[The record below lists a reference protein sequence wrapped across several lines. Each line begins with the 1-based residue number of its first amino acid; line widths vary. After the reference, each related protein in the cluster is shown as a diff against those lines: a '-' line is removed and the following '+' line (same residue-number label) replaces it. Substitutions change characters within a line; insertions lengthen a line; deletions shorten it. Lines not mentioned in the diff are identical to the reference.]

1 MKEEVE
7 ALSGRVR
14 LAAGQ
19 AVARTAAR
27 LAREAASATPVET
40 GRLRCSWQITQKP
53 GGAEALEPAPPGS
66 VYPPPQI
73 KTPEPALRL
82 YVVNPTPYAA
92 EVELG
97 RLGRPGAQVVL
108 VALGRLAGE
117 LSKELVKE
125 LR

>member
-1 MKEEVE
+1 MKEEVKR
-7 ALSGRVR
+7 LNDRVR
-14 LAAGQ
+14 QAAGQ

-27 LAREAASATPVET
+27 LAREAAVATPVET
-40 GRLRCSWQITQKP
+40 GRLRGSWQITKTP
-53 GGAEALEPAPPGS
+53 GKAWPLDPAPPGV

-73 KTPEPALRL
+73 QTPKPALRL

-92 EVELG
+92 DVELG
-97 RLGRPGAQVVL
+97 RLGRPGAQMAL

-125 LR
+125 LG

>member
-1 MKEEVE
+1 MKKEVE
-7 ALSGRVR
+7 ALRGRVR

-40 GRLRCSWQITQKP
+40 GRLRGSWQITQTP
-53 GGAEALEPAPPGS
+53 GGAEALPPAPPGS

-97 RLGRPGAQVVL
+97 RLGRPGAQMVL

>member
-1 MKEEVE
+1 MKEEIE
-7 ALSGRVR
+7 ALRDRVR

-27 LAREAASATPVET
+27 LAREAAAATPVKT
-40 GRLRCSWQITQKP
+40 GRLRGSWQITQTP
-53 GGAEALEPAPPGS
+53 GGAEELEPAAPGS

-73 KTPEPALRL
+73 ETPEPALSL

-97 RLGRPGAQVVL
+97 RLGRPGAQM
-108 VALGRLAGE
+108 ALAAMGRLEGE

-125 LR
+125 LG